1 MTAFAKEGAGQ
12 DEDGSGTHAAPAMSG
27 QSCRPHTAHNDTGSQ
42 APGAHVHGRRK
53 SRCSRTRKQRR
64 VWGTVGRC
72 GSVHWREVMPLEPSA
87 LTVWSVVS
95 TVVCPCRCRR
105 RGRVYASAV
114 SLQVFPGAT
123 IGCEQL
129 KADMPTYLLFIVDH
143 LFIADRSTGPSSPW
157 FPFLWLGFWGLVFWR
172 RWCKCG

>member
-1 MTAFAKEGAGQ
+1 MAEFWCSSTSGGRSPPRRPQSQAPMTAFAKEGAGQ

-129 KADMPTYLLFIVDH
+129 KADPCI
-143 LFIADRSTGPSSPW
+143 SGPPCTAVRKL
-157 FPFLWLGFWGLVFWR
+157 PQ
-172 RWCKCG
+172 